1 MAAKK
6 PNPTFT
12 VRFVKEGL
20 SPETVPWRAV
30 SEAIS
35 AVQDLASGRDPL
47 EMRVVPPDK
56 TIGLLNV
63 RRGSAVYSCI
73 SHVPD
78 EARQNLR
85 IVGRVLSNSEDG
97 GESGLDVAMV
107 RTLKPIERL
116 SEVAKSL
123 GCRLEVAFANKP
135 KDPVFVVESDD
146 FARLSTRLFLEG
158 ETTIIGIVKRVGGQ
172 TDMKCALTVP
182 GRRHLLYCDVTGRG
196 TEIIRELGKR
206 LYEEIAAHGTA
217 VWIHSSWHIYKFT
230 IRSFSQP
237 KLGNSAAVVDKL
249 RNAGLSA
256 WDSIGDPETY
266 IQESRT

>member
-1 MAAKK
+1 MAVKK
-6 PNPTFT
+6 PNPTFN

-20 SPETVPWRAV
+20 SPDKVPWRAV

-73 SHVPD
+73 SHDPD

-85 IVGRVLSNSEDG
+85 LVGRVLANSEN
-97 GESGLDVAMV
+97 ESGMEAQMV

-123 GCRLEVAFANKP
+123 GCRLEVALASKP
-135 KDPVFVVESDD
+135 KDPVFTVAKDD
-146 FARLSTRLFLEG
+146 FAKLSTRLFLEG

-182 GRRHLLYCDVTGRG
+182 GRRHLLYCDVQGKG

-206 LYEEIAAHGTA
+206 LYEEIAAHGKA
-217 VWIHSSWHIYKFT
+217 VWIHSSWHIYRFT
-230 IRSFSQP
+230 IRSFTQP
-237 KLGNSAAVVDKL
+237 RLGNAKAVVDKL
-249 RNAGLSA
+249 RGAGLSA
-256 WDSIGDPETY
+256 WDSISDPDAY
-266 IQESRT
+266 IQELRT